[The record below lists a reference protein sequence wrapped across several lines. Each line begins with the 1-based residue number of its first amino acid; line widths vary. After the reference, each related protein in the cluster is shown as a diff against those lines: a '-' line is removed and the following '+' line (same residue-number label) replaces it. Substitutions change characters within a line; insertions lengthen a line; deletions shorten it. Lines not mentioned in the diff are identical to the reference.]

1 MAYDE
6 TLAERIRDLLADRSE
21 IEEKKMF
28 GGIAFL
34 VSGKMGVGVSGDSLM
49 VRVGKE
55 SHEEAL
61 ERPGVREFDMTGRPM
76 AGWVLVDQSAIATSA
91 DLRKWVDEGVDH
103 ARSLGSPG

>member
-6 TLAERIRDLLADRSE
+6 TLAERIRDLLADQGD

-34 VSGKMGVGVSGDSLM
+34 VSGKMGVGVSGDALM
-49 VRVGKE
+49 VRLAKE

-61 ERPGVREFDMTGRPM
+61 ELPGVRQFDMTGRPM
-76 AGWVLVDQSAIATSA
+76 AGWILVDPSAIGTEAE
-91 DLRKWVDEGVDH
+91 LRKWVDTGVGQ
-103 ARSLGSPG
+103 ARGLGSAK